1 MAVPPKGT
9 QQALKDQFKRTAG
22 AFWADTSVVIE
33 RADSWKFHAEFDTV
47 EKCGSFAKRIAQIMG
62 KPLRQWLRQTL
73 LTLSDEKP
81 AVLGATI
88 TDNESSNNFRLLGIE
103 AYPSE

>member
-1 MAVPPKGT
+1 MKYAQARRTVISGGSFDVDFEMAVPPKGT

-33 RADSWKFHAEFDTV
+33 GADSWKFHAEFDTV

-62 KPLRQWLRQTL
+62 KPLRQWLRPNVA
-73 LTLSDEKP
+73 DVK
-81 AVLGATI
+81 
-88 TDNESSNNFRLLGIE
+88 R
-103 AYPSE
+103 